1 MNFKSGFDMSSF
13 EMLDGM
19 MQIPKLYDL
28 SYRAIDY
35 AKEAQWTVAKVWLA
49 NAVTEICEAHE
60 VDVND
65 FCGYVTGD
73 FKHVRNSVLK
83 GMEEKEKAER
93 VEKKLEEIGDI
104 LGWGSF

>member
-1 MNFKSGFDMSSF
+1 MEFNMSSF
-13 EMLDGM
+13 EM
-19 MQIPKLYDL
+19 QIQKLYDL

-60 VDVND
+60 IDVND
-65 FCGYVTGD
+65 FCRYVTGD

-93 VEKKLEEIGDI
+93 VEKKLEEIGGI

>member
-1 MNFKSGFDMSSF
+1 MNFKNGFNMSSF
-13 EMLDGM
+13 DMLDGM

-49 NAVTEICEAHE
+49 NTVTEICEAHE

-65 FCGYVTGD
+65 FCRYVTGD
-73 FKHVRNSVLK
+73 FEHVRNSVMK
-83 GMEEKEKAER
+83 NMEEKEKAEQ
-93 VEKKLEEIGDI
+93 VEKKLEEIGGI

>member
-60 VDVND
+60 VDVRD
-65 FCGYVTGD
+65 FCKYVTGD
-73 FKHVRNSVLK
+73 FEDVRNSVLK
-83 GMEEKEKAER
+83 TIEEKEKAEQI
-93 VEKKLEEIGDI
+93 EKKLGEVIRI
-104 LGWGSF
+104 LDGCLI

>member
-1 MNFKSGFDMSSF
+1 MDFKNMSSF

-19 MQIPKLYDL
+19 MQIPKFYDL

-60 VDVND
+60 IDVDD
-65 FCGYVTGD
+65 FCQYVTGA
-73 FKHVRNSVLK
+73 FKCVRSSVVK
-83 GMEEKEKAER
+83 SMGEEEKAEQ
-93 VEKKLEEIGDI
+93 VEKKLEEIGEI
-104 LGWGSF
+104 LGWSSF